1 MTDAVPEFLRD
12 IGAHDKA
19 IEMLEVEVRAMRR
32 ELVAIKELLSET
44 KGGVRMLVAV
54 GSIGGAIGA
63 AVVKFFA
70 FVKGG
75 A

>member
-12 IGAHDKA
+12 IGAHDKD
-19 IEMLEVEVRAMRR
+19 IEMLESEVRAMRR

-54 GSIGGAIGA
+54 GSIGGAVGA
-63 AVVKFFA
+63 A
-70 FVKGG
+70 FVKFWAMLRGL
-75 A
+75 